1 MGAAYV
7 LSMTSSSTTKDPRS
21 ASYWERV
28 AILADPKTSQEDVQ
42 WIIEH
47 EEEDDFRKA
56 LAGRMDA
63 TAEQLDWVAE
73 HHGFQGR
80 TLVVAHPHAR
90 TETLRKIHTE
100 ARQEIASNKY
110 PALGVSPMQG
120 HYAWVI
126 ETATELM
133 NAAAD
138 KLAERGVEL

>member
-1 MGAAYV
+1 MGAAYI
-7 LSMTSSSTTKDPRS
+7 LFMTTSSTTKDPRT

-28 AILADPKTSQEDVQ
+28 AILADPETSQEYVQ
-42 WIIEH
+42 WIVEH

-56 LAGRMDA
+56 LASRPDA
-63 TAEQLDWVAE
+63 TSEQLAWTAE

-80 TLVVAHPHAR
+80 TLVVAHPHVR

-133 NAAAD
+133 NAAAA
-138 KLAERGVEL
+138 KLVERGEAL